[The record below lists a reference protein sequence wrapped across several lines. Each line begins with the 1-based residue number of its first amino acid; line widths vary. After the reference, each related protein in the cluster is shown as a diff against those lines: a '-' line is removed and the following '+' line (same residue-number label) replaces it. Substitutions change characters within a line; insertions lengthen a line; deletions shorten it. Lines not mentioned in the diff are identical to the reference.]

1 MASALVVL
9 ELGVERVRRGR
20 TSWKCNCSENAERKE
35 REKERTSHV
44 ASCQLRL
51 TAADTTPTPMGR
63 QEQGSVLFSFEFFDF
78 RLLLDDSDYARVTG
92 VVYVIKSRQAR
103 GRWPTAEA
111 GG

>member
-1 MASALVVL
+1 MASALVVPD
-9 ELGVERVRRGR
+9 LGVERVRRRR

-63 QEQGSVLFSFEFFDF
+63 QERGSVLFSFEFFDF
-78 RLLLDDSDYARVTG
+78 RLLLEPILSADDD
-92 VVYVIKSRQAR
+92 I
-103 GRWPTAEA
+103 PF
-111 GG
+111 